1 MAPKASSDPEQQ
13 RTINGAQ
20 LLFDPEDGSLSRLNR
35 RKRHPW
41 KVLVLRDNL
50 VISYKALVAKIRQ
63 KASKEIDRLPDAML
77 RKFASAW
84 HAWELLDLRC
94 AAVMYAGI
102 QRVWRVGPE
111 IREVGLAS
119 EPGSSCSRGVKA
131 FCQSYLGIGATYN
144 FGRERDSSW
153 LEYCILLKHS
163 QYRAQRQLQPF
174 FESFLCSKQGAASA
188 LASRAAPEGA
198 LCSAACCLLILAHAG
213 MTTGLLA

>member
-94 AAVMYAGI
+94 AAVMYAAYSVCGVLAP
-102 QRVWRVGPE
+102 RYARSAWLRN
-111 IREVGLAS
+111 REVHAVEALQPS
-119 EPGSSCSRGVKA
+119 VKA
-131 FCQSYLGIGATYN
+131 ILA
-144 FGRERDSSW
+144 
-153 LEYCILLKHS
+153 LEPLII
-163 QYRAQRQLQPF
+163 
-174 FESFLCSKQGAASA
+174 
-188 LASRAAPEGA
+188 
-198 LCSAACCLLILAHAG
+198 SAAKETRRGWSTASF
-213 MTTGLLA
+213 